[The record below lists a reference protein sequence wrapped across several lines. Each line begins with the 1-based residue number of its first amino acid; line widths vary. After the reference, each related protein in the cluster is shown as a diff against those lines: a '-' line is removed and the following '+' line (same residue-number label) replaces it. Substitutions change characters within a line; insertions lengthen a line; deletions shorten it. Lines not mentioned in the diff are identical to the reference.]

1 LLLRLGLLL
10 RNPIVR
16 THSCGVVALKTP
28 CCRPLLH
35 HATLHQAPTLLLLG
49 RHHALPLRL
58 QLLQAS
64 PLLLRL
70 LPHAD
75 AACLLLLLLLRSC
88 RQQLLSN
95 ALLLQQ
101 AGHVA
106 QVLQEAQGILLLLWL
121 LHARLLL
128 HAERLLH
135 ARLTDQ
141 PLRLQLLAAAHR
153 SSHALNTKSGEGA
166 DVHTYFTA

>member
-10 RNPIVR
+10 RDPIVG
-16 THSCGVVALKTP
+16 THSRGVVALKTP
-28 CCRPLLH
+28 CRLPLLH
-35 HATLHQAPTLLLLG
+35 HASLHQAPALLLLG

-64 PLLLRL
+64 PLLLWL

-106 QVLQEAQGILLLLWL
+106 QVLQQA
-121 LHARLLL
+121 
-128 HAERLLH
+128 
-135 ARLTDQ
+135 
-141 PLRLQLLAAAHR
+141 
-153 SSHALNTKSGEGA
+153 
-166 DVHTYFTA
+166 